1 MAYLLPSFGAQYD
14 DKDSAYQSAPLLNK
28 YSPRLF
34 GSPPQLTNLCDMRT
48 QSTDYDNKHL
58 GAVGDFYLNNVLKN
72 AQIANI
78 VVGRARFTGGY
89 NSIWNAIVTIRQYA
103 EALSRYNIYSPG
115 GSAAKGSNADEAVAR
130 AMEIDNYN
138 NMTNIDE
145 LEEILVTDVMSGA
158 NLGLSEN
165 GEATEEQIQNA
176 QALDQAN
183 SEFTSYIESLADS
196 AVGADNDIAALLGT
210 FIGMIKDSFSVQQP
224 FYTFEADWYTY
235 INNVKMMI
243 NSAVIMLGLLD
254 ACVRIGDNYYPI
266 GMHTK
271 NHSESDVW
279 SNYRFITPNDD
290 SSVSVVTSINNL
302 RGDTNQYVTFMCN
315 PVSETET
322 YTNQVSDSQIYS
334 SVINQ
339 GIGIGNEIAFITN
352 SSQNIVTDTV
362 VKLSSSAVNT
372 AEKVLSALGGGIGRF
387 TSAIA
392 GSMARSFVGDHTIYP
407 KIFQSHES
415 HGGMTLQIKLRA
427 SRGDPYSYLT
437 EILVPLFFLIAMVI
451 PKMSQNSSA
460 AYCFPP
466 LIQCSIPGIW
476 GTRLGMVESLDIQK
490 NPDGNDVSV
499 NGYPLSVNVSLRIV
513 DLYHCMVSSPM
524 NQPALFLNNHTMFDY
539 IAQCCGV
546 DKYRV
551 NGSIRMVTKIALAA
565 SYTRDAFMHIG
576 TAVLN
581 DVTSLVNKYNRMD
594 QI

>member
-1 MAYLLPSFGAQYD
+1 MAYILPSFGAQYD
-14 DKDSAYQSAPLLNK
+14 DEDSAYQSAPLLNK

-34 GSPPQLTNLCDMRT
+34 GSPPQLTHLCDMRT
-48 QSTDYDNKHL
+48 QSTDYENKHL
-58 GAVGDFYLNNVLKN
+58 GAVGDFYLNDILKN
-72 AQIANI
+72 AQVANI
-78 VVGRARFTGGY
+78 IVGRARFTGGY
-89 NSIWNAIVTIRQYA
+89 NSIWNSIVMIRQYA
-103 EALSRYNIYSPG
+103 EALSRYNIYSPN
-115 GSAAKGSNADEAVAR
+115 GSPAKGSDADAAVAR
-130 AMEIDNYN
+130 AREIDNYN

-145 LEEILVTDVMSGA
+145 LENISIADVMSGA

-165 GEATEEQIQNA
+165 GEATDEQLQQA

-196 AVGADNDIAALLGT
+196 AVGADNDIQAVMGT
-210 FIGMIKDSFSVQQP
+210 LIGIFKESFSVQQP
-224 FYTFEADWYTY
+224 FYTFESDWYTY

-243 NSAVIMLGLLD
+243 NSAIIMLGLQD
-254 ACVRIGDNYYPI
+254 ACVRIGDTYYPI
-266 GMHTK
+266 GMNTK
-271 NHSESDVW
+271 EHMDSDVW
-279 SNYRFITPNDD
+279 SNYRFITPDED
-290 SSVSVVTSINNL
+290 SGVSVVSSINNL

-315 PVSETET
+315 PVSENET
-322 YTNQVSDSQIYS
+322 YTNSITDSQIYS

-352 SSQNIVTDTV
+352 SSQTTVTDAV
-362 VKLSSSAVNT
+362 INIASGAVNT
-372 AEKVLSALGGGIGRF
+372 AEKVVSALGGGVGRF
-387 TSAIA
+387 TAAIA

-427 SRGDPYSYLT
+427 SRGDPYTYLT
-437 EILVPLFFLIAMVI
+437 DILVPMFFLLAMAI

-499 NGYPLSVNVSLRIV
+499 NGYPLAVNVSLRIV

-565 SYTRDAFMHIG
+565 SFTKNAVMHIG
-576 TAVLN
+576 SGVLN
-581 DVTSLVNKYNRMD
+581 DFTSFVNKYTRLD